1 MKRVVLIICTFTL
14 LLSSISVNAYNDEA
28 NFMKSIG
35 IVEGYE
41 DGDFRLENEVS
52 RAEFIK
58 MVIMASKFKDNLFSG
73 ESESYFPDVDSK
85 HWAYP
90 YIEAGVKNNLI
101 SGYNDGEFKPD
112 NTVKYEEALA
122 IVLRLIDYSYKECD
136 MSWEEQQIEA
146 ANEVGFTR
154 EIDCSIGQSLT
165 RENVIKLLKN
175 LLLYKNNNGKSY
187 IESIGYKAI
196 ENTKI
201 ITQDKNG
208 YTLTSNG
215 IYKTNAVLTEDRIG
229 TTGCLVLDNETV
241 VGFMQDK
248 IDEVQVAT
256 EIVEEKY
263 SGPYVVKNSKWKQDF
278 DGNIDEAII
287 SKNGKSC
294 SIEEIEI
301 NDVLYYASEVNK
313 LQVYNNKITGIY
325 QVATPNTDSPEKI
338 TVSGKEYTID
348 SVYAYSKL
356 YNSGEFEIGDSI
368 TLLFGKDGGIVDV
381 IAADKTNNELVGYV
395 VDVGAKNF
403 TVDGITTKHYFVGIQ
418 FANGEKFEYITKILY
433 SNFKNRVV
441 KLKFEDKYAKLNGVN
456 GKYENEGVFDLGNKI
471 FGEEKLSSDIKILDV
486 YSPYKEDISLC
497 TIIKP
502 ERIDQVS
509 ISDSKILYCHKNSIG
524 EIDEL
529 ILHNVTG
536 DMIKYGLCVKANKDF
551 ENMKAQ
557 YTYDISGTLYNL
569 STSNVIYALEKGVPA
584 MFVTSDGKNIETMRS
599 LTYIRDSLKTI
610 DKSSATIG
618 DKVYPISDNVYVY
631 LRNYYGTYLTMTI
644 DELVENADKY
654 NINAYFDKG
663 SKYGGCIRI
672 IVVSE
677 K

>member
-1 MKRVVLIICTFTL
+1 M
-14 LLSSISVNAYNDEA
+14 
-28 NFMKSIG
+28 
-35 IVEGYE
+35 
-41 DGDFRLENEVS
+41 
-52 RAEFIK
+52 
-58 MVIMASKFKDNLFSG
+58 
-73 ESESYFPDVDSK
+73 
-85 HWAYP
+85 
-90 YIEAGVKNNLI
+90 
-101 SGYNDGEFKPD
+101 
-112 NTVKYEEALA
+112 
-122 IVLRLIDYSYKECD
+122 
-136 MSWEEQQIEA
+136 
-146 ANEVGFTR
+146 
-154 EIDCSIGQSLT
+154 
-165 RENVIKLLKN
+165 IKLLKN

-215 IYKTNAVLTEDRIG
+215 IYRTNDVLTEDRIG
-229 TTGCLVLDNETV
+229 TTGCLILDNETA

-325 QVATPNTDSPEKI
+325 QVATPNTESPEKI